1 VLGMGT
7 LLVPEGSSRS
17 VLRRS
22 RQKAEGRRQERLY
35 SKLFKLFQ
43 LDSYFCRAALV
54 FLRGLCL
61 WCCCLL
67 LLVGCSSTKV
77 NEGITIQVQRVV
89 SGQTLEVLNPESR
102 SPLIERV
109 RFIGI
114 DVPDLKQRPWGPTAK
129 KRLEQILS
137 SNTLSSTTG
146 EQPVLQPVFLESDAQ
161 KKDSFGRWLAYI
173 WNDGVLLNEQLVREG
188 YALAV
193 PRAPNNKYDERIAR
207 AQEYARIMGY
217 GIWNPD
223 KPMRSTPAEFR
234 LQNP

>member
-1 VLGMGT
+1 MRI
-7 LLVPEGSSRS
+7 LLAS
-17 VLRRS
+17 
-22 RQKAEGRRQERLY
+22 
-35 SKLFKLFQ
+35 
-43 LDSYFCRAALV
+43 
-54 FLRGLCL
+54 LRGLGIL
-61 WCCCLL
+61 CCCCL

-77 NEGITIQVQRVV
+77 NQGVTIQVQRVV

-109 RFIGI
+109 RLIGV
-114 DVPDLKQRPWGPTAK
+114 DAPDLKQRPWGPTAK

-137 SNTLSSTTG
+137 KTGSNSEG
-146 EQPVLQPVFLESDAQ
+146 EQPLLQQVFLESDAQ
-161 KKDSFGRWLAYI
+161 KKDSFGRWLAYL

-188 YALAV
+188 YVLAA

-217 GIWNPD
+217 GIWNQD